1 MGQGA
6 FKERSPDESD
16 VSKIKIKE
24 FRILAKRTEQR
35 SENNNNNNNEMS
47 AEAKII
53 AALKEQ
59 LRNKVRKR
67 FNVIKS
73 TKIIKLF

>member
-35 SENNNNNNNEMS
+35 SENNNNNEMS

-67 FNVIKS
+67 FNVLKS
-73 TKIIKLF
+73 TQKFSIS

>member
-6 FKERSPDESD
+6 FKERSPGESD

-35 SENNNNNNNEMS
+35 SENNNNNEMS

-67 FNVIKS
+67 FNVLKS
-73 TKIIKLF
+73 TQKFSIS